1 VASVTA
7 PPETIRFALKSTP
20 APPSRE
26 ISKYCPSV
34 YPEPGL
40 AITTLSINPPTVLE
54 ESNVKGDSPL
64 RNSITVPAAIVA
76 VIGLLRETV
85 VNPPT
90 VVTPLMLVFAA
101 IPAIVATTL

>member
-1 VASVTA
+1 MASVIS
-7 PPETIRFALKSTP
+7 PPETMRLALRSTP

-54 ESNVKGDSPL
+54 ESNVRGEAPL
-64 RNSITVPAAIVA
+64 SN
-76 VIGLLRETV
+76 
-85 VNPPT
+85 
-90 VVTPLMLVFAA
+90 
-101 IPAIVATTL
+101 

>member
-1 VASVTA
+1 M
-7 PPETIRFALKSTP
+7 IRFALKSTP

-54 ESNVKGDSPL
+54 ESNVRGEVPL
-64 RNSITVPAAIVA
+64 SNSITVPAGIVA
-76 VIGLLRETV
+76 LTGLLRETV

-90 VVTPLMLVFAA
+90 VVTPLIFVFA
-101 IPAIVATTL
+101 